1 MDIVPDPHDFRKWFS
16 ARQAARAILCEMS
29 RQDLGELRRVIGEAE
44 FRVAY
49 EVAGLEGAAFG
60 RLGEVRR

>member
-1 MDIVPDPHDFRKWFS
+1 
-16 ARQAARAILCEMS
+16 MS
-29 RQDLGELRRVIGEAE
+29 RQDLGELRRVIGEAK

-60 RLGEVRR
+60 RLCEVRR